1 MHQPHSHDA
10 EEHSSCR
17 TGWFLQYFKLN
28 ASHFER
34 PTQNE
39 RRTVECNYFDFF
51 EKKENTDPIMAAISR
66 QIYKRKFK
74 FFYYSGFI

>member
-1 MHQPHSHDA
+1 MHHQPHSHDA
-10 EEHSSCR
+10 EKHSSCR

-39 RRTVECNYFDFF
+39 RRIEGCIDLDFF
-51 EKKENTDPIMAAISR
+51 EKMENTDP
-66 QIYKRKFK
+66 Q
-74 FFYYSGFI
+74 